1 MRLTKLLPISLSL
14 IIISGCATRTEAP
27 LTADMMS
34 APILRMDINQLQQ
47 TLGEPTRK
55 VVKSGKE
62 IWLYRQENSS
72 GLAQLKGN
80 CELQIGFD
88 LPAVTSVTIN
98 ETGTTP
104 LAKPLEACRP
114 FYERLRSY

>member
-1 MRLTKLLPISLSL
+1 MKLSHLIPVSLGL
-14 IIISGCATRTEAP
+14 LLVSGCATRTEAP
-27 LTADMMS
+27 LTADMIS
-34 APILRMDINQLQQ
+34 APILRMDIDQLQQ
-47 TLGEPTRK
+47 KLGEPTRK
-55 VVKSGKE
+55 IIKSGKE
-62 IWLYRQENSS
+62 IWLYREENSS

-114 FYERLRSY
+114 FYDRLRIN